1 MATVRP
7 AEGDTFAKILEWNAA
22 NRGKRPAIREKHLG
36 IWQTYTWSDVRNAVR
51 LLAHGLA
58 DLGLKRGDKIAIIG
72 DNRPRLYWAI
82 VAAQALGAIPVPMY
96 QDSGAQELQFVLDHA
111 EVRMAVAED
120 QEQIDK
126 LMEAMDTCKT
136 LETLIYSDPRGM
148 RNYTEDYIHSFDSLE
163 ERGRAH
169 QQANPSFYDDE
180 IAKSGPEDTAIFL
193 YTSGTTGNPKGV
205 VLTYDNLVSMA
216 RMSVELERLAED
228 EDTLAYLPLAWVG
241 DNIFSIAQ
249 SYTAGFCVNCPES
262 QATVLQDLREIGPT
276 YFFAPPRIFEN
287 LLTTVH
293 VRMEDS
299 GKLKRWLFERCMNLA
314 KRVGVA
320 KLNGDPVGG
329 MDRFKYWLGGLLVF
343 GPLKNTLGFSRLR
356 RVYTAG
362 EAIGPDIFDFYRA
375 LGLNMK
381 QLYGQTE
388 STVFV
393 TMQPDNEV
401 FPDTVGIPCPG
412 VEVKIDDATGE
423 VLYRSSGVFKEYY
436 RNPEATAEAKTADG
450 WVHTGDAG
458 FFDSNNHLKII
469 DRAKDVGKLNDGSMF
484 APKYIENKLK
494 FFPFIREVVTFGDQK
509 DYVTAMISI
518 DPDAVGNWAERNNV
532 AYASY
537 RELASKEQVYGI
549 IRENLEQ
556 VNQDLS
562 EDPAMRSSQIRR
574 FVLLHKELDADDG
587 ELTRTRKVRRRFV
600 AERYQD
606 VIDAFYGG
614 ANDVHV
620 EIETTFEDG
629 RTGVAAGDLRIM
641 DVPTVD
647 AAPTRAA
654 A

>member
-22 NRGKRPAIREKHLG
+22 HRGKRPAIRQKHLG
-36 IWQTYTWSDVRNAVR
+36 IWQTWTWSKVREEVR
-51 LLAHGLA
+51 VLAHGLA

-72 DNRPRLYWAI
+72 DNRPRLYWSI
-82 VAAQALGAIPVPMY
+82 VAAQALGAVPVPMY

-111 EVRMAVAED
+111 EVRFAVAED

-126 LMEAMDTCKT
+126 LMEAMDTCKS
-136 LETLIYSDPRGM
+136 LETLVYSDARGM
-148 RNYTEDYIHSFDSLE
+148 RNYTEDFIHSFDTLE
-163 ERGRAH
+163 ARGRAH
-169 QQANPSFYDDE
+169 RQANPGFYDDE
-180 IAKSGPEDTAIFL
+180 LTRSGPSDTAIFL

-249 SYTAGFCVNCPES
+249 SYVAGFCVNCPES
-262 QATVLQDLREIGPT
+262 QATVLMDLREIGPT

-299 GKLKRWLFERCMNLA
+299 GRLKRGLFDLGMRLA

-320 KLNGDPVGG
+320 KLNGEPVG
-329 MDRFKYWLGGLLVF
+329 MIDRFKYWLGGLFVF

-393 TMQPDNEV
+393 TMQPDDEV
-401 FPDTVGIPCPG
+401 FPDTVGVPCPG

-423 VLYRSSGVFKEYY
+423 VLYKSSGVFKEYY
-436 RNPEATAEAKTADG
+436 RNPEATAEAKTEDG

-458 FFDSNNHLKII
+458 YFDNNNHLKII

-537 RELASKEQVYGI
+537 RELAGKEQVYES

-556 VNQDLS
+556 VNRDLAT
-562 EDPAMRSSQIRR
+562 DPAMSSSQIRR

-600 AERYQD
+600 AERYED

-629 RTGVAAGDLRIM
+629 RTGVAAGDLLIM
-641 DVPTVD
+641 DVPTVA
-647 AAPTRAA
+647 AAPARAA